1 MQKRRS
7 YRPPETRHPDV
18 LIVGAGAVGA
28 SVALHAARS
37 GLQVLVV
44 EKEAAPALHQSG
56 RNSGVCHAGYNLK
69 PGTQK
74 AQFCVEGSRRLRE
87 WCATRGVPLEVG
99 GILVVATRESELP
112 TLYELKRRSEEN
124 GVRADLV
131 GEEEIRSLEPHSTGL
146 AALHAPEGA
155 SFDTEAF
162 VRSVLEEAQS
172 HGAVVQYGVEV
183 HALIDGSDCARARTD
198 RRAIEAG
205 VAVNCAGLQADRVA
219 GAVADDVRVIPFRGF
234 YAELV
239 PGREHLVRSH
249 VYRAPDM
256 AWPFLGVHA
265 SRRTDGRVL
274 LGPGAML
281 APGRESYGLLGI
293 QAEDMAATLSWP
305 GFRKL
310 LRDRRF
316 RRMAVSEV
324 RKNFQL
330 REIWKEAVELIP
342 DLRPADLAR
351 SFAGNRAQLV
361 RLDGTLVDDFL
372 VRETKHCVHILNAV
386 SPGLTGSL
394 PFGEWV
400 WQRAADLANGASRS
414 GQGLGDRAGDDIF
427 PDSRT
432 ATRER
437 SGSAGKT
444 ERGETGPAGSLD
456 EVR

>member
-1 MQKRRS
+1 MQKQS
-7 YRPPETRHPDV
+7 SSRPPERNRPDLLV
-18 LIVGAGAVGA
+18 VGAGAVGA
-28 SVALHAARS
+28 SVALHAARA
-37 GLQVLVV
+37 GMRVLVV
-44 EKEAAPALHQSG
+44 EKEAAPARHQSG

-69 PGTQK
+69 PGTRK
-74 AQFCVEGSRRLRE
+74 AEFCVEGSKRLRD
-87 WCATRGVPLEVG
+87 WCAMRGVPLDVG
-99 GILVVATRESELP
+99 GILVVATRESEIP
-112 TLYELKRRSEEN
+112 TLHELKHRSDRN
-124 GVRADLV
+124 GVRAELV
-131 GEEEIRSLEPHSTGL
+131 DEAGILSLEPHARGI
-146 AALHAPEGA
+146 AALWAPDGA

-172 HGAVVQYGVEV
+172 HGAMVRYGIEV
-183 HALIDGSDCARARTD
+183 RALVDGSDCARARADGGT
-198 RRAIEAG
+198 IEAG

-219 GAVADDVRVIPFRGF
+219 GAVAEDVRVIPFRGF

-249 VYRAPDM
+249 VYRAPDL

-293 QAEDMAATLSWP
+293 HAEDMATTLSWP

-310 LRDRRF
+310 LHDKRF
-316 RRMAVSEV
+316 RRMAAREV

-351 SFAGNRAQLV
+351 SFAGNRAQLI
-361 RLDGTLVDDFL
+361 RRDGTLVDDFL
-372 VRETKHCVHILNAV
+372 VRETEHCVHILNTV

-400 WQRAADLANGASRS
+400 WQRARDLAMGTGGR
-414 GQGLGDRAGDDIF
+414 GQGLGESARDDIF
-427 PDSRT
+427 PDSQT
-432 ATRER
+432 AARKGSKPDGGAGR
-437 SGSAGKT
+437 SESGPTGS
-444 ERGETGPAGSLD
+444 RD
-456 EVR
+456 EA

>member
-1 MQKRRS
+1 MEKRRS
-7 YRPPETRHPDV
+7 SRPPEASHPDV
-18 LIVGAGAVGA
+18 LVVGAGAIGA
-28 SVALHAARS
+28 SVALHAARA
-37 GLQVLVV
+37 GLRVLVV
-44 EKEAAPALHQSG
+44 EKEVAPALHQSG

-69 PGTQK
+69 PGTRK
-74 AQFCVEGSRRLRE
+74 ADFCVEGSRRLRE
-87 WCATRGVPLEVG
+87 WCAARGVPLEVG
-99 GILVVATRESELP
+99 GILVIAVKEDEVS
-112 TLYELKRRSEEN
+112 TLQELKRRSDQN
-124 GVRADLV
+124 GVRAELV
-131 GEEEIRSLEPHSTGL
+131 DAAGIRSLEPHATGV
-146 AALHAPEGA
+146 AALYAPDGA

-172 HGAVVQYGVEV
+172 HGAVVRYGVEV
-183 HALIDGSDCARARTD
+183 HAIVDGSSCARARTD
-198 RRAIEAG
+198 RGAIEAG

-219 GAVADDVRVIPFRGF
+219 GAVAEDVRVIPFRGF

-239 PGREHLVRSH
+239 PGREGLVRSH
-249 VYRAPDM
+249 VYRSPDL

-293 QAEDMAATLSWP
+293 HPEDMATSLSWP

-310 LRDRRF
+310 LRDPRF
-316 RRMAVSEV
+316 RRMAVHEV

-342 DLRPADLAR
+342 DLQPADLAR

-361 RLDGTLVDDFL
+361 RRDGTLVDDFL
-372 VRETKHCVHILNAV
+372 VRETEHCVHILNAV

-400 WQRAADLANGASRS
+400 WERARELASGRPGRSR
-414 GQGLGDRAGDDIF
+414 GLGEHAGDDIF
-427 PDSRT
+427 PGPQTAAWKSSGPDG
-432 ATRER
+432 ATR
-437 SGSAGKT
+437 
-444 ERGETGPAGSLD
+444 RGETGPTGSRD
-456 EVR
+456 EAR